1 MESRRVQRAISPQV
15 VQQVVAA
22 AAVSPTKQDLFG
34 SGKKSGAARNTS
46 RRALADK
53 TNESPSA
60 GLTPM
65 MVKEGDRVGSFK
77 GTPYPKLHELHKA
90 TAGVPAA
97 EDVLCCTQV
106 HTLPCKLEM
115 GESGLHRMP
124 SEFGTPG
131 ELAAPTPANTPIN
144 VPSSLG
150 HTAFTPC
157 FMIAPLVFEDKVDVS
172 MSPGQEEEELNANS
186 KTNAC
191 FPAGSSCV
199 QWMETCVRAENKAE
213 EGETLPLDT
222 AAAMPPSTK
231 EEKDRF
237 CLTEPN
243 ARDINVVQHLE
254 KVIWNLKKS
263 PSLSNVSD
271 VSTVTSTSSDWV
283 RRDVEVGK
291 HVDEDD
297 EDDVSECSVV
307 VNVSSPRLEERHDAP
322 SKYSMADNRTEYS
335 LQHMNSTQK
344 AKSYQEEGFGEY
356 NYYPEDDEDEYED
369 VELDGDCNELCD
381 AISQFTMKENDD
393 AGGLPV
399 STGQHIRFSY
409 NSDDEIEALI
419 VDAESPHQH
428 DSPTALR
435 LKGLPTPKGK
445 HLRFNEEDIGS
456 PSV

>member
-1 MESRRVQRAISPQV
+1 MESRRVQHAISPQV

-34 SGKKSGAARNTS
+34 SGKKSGVARNTS

-53 TNESPSA
+53 TNESPSS

-65 MVKEGDRVGSFK
+65 MVKEGDRVG
-77 GTPYPKLHELHKA
+77 TPYPKLHQLHKA

-106 HTLPCKLEM
+106 HALPRKLEM

-144 VPSSLG
+144 VPSSFG

-157 FMIAPLVFEDKVDVS
+157 FMIAPLVFEDKLDVS
-172 MSPGQEEEELNANS
+172 MSPGQEEEELNAN
-186 KTNAC
+186 
-191 FPAGSSCV
+191 
-199 QWMETCVRAENKAE
+199 M
-213 EGETLPLDT
+213 
-222 AAAMPPSTK
+222 
-231 EEKDRF
+231 
-237 CLTEPN
+237 
-243 ARDINVVQHLE
+243 
-254 KVIWNLKKS
+254 
-263 PSLSNVSD
+263 
-271 VSTVTSTSSDWV
+271 TSTSSDWV

-307 VNVSSPRLEERHDAP
+307 VNVSSPRLEERHDTP
-322 SKYSMADNRTEYS
+322 SKFSMAENRTEYS
-335 LQHMNSTQK
+335 PQHMNSTQK

-356 NYYPEDDEDEYED
+356 DYYPEDDEDEYED

-381 AISQFTMKENDD
+381 AISQFTMKENDG

>member
-1 MESRRVQRAISPQV
+1 MESRRVQHAISPHV

-34 SGKKSGAARNTS
+34 SGKKAGVVRNTS

-53 TNESPSA
+53 TNESPSS

-77 GTPYPKLHELHKA
+77 GTPYPKLHELQKA

-97 EDVLCCTQV
+97 EEVWCCTQV
-106 HTLPCKLEM
+106 HTLPRKLEM

-131 ELAAPTPANTPIN
+131 ERAAPTPANTPIN
-144 VPSSLG
+144 VPSSFG
-150 HTAFTPC
+150 HTASTPC
-157 FMIAPLVFEDKVDVS
+157 FMIAPPVFEDKVDVS
-172 MSPGQEEEELNANS
+172 MSPGQDKEEELNANS
-186 KTNAC
+186 KTNAG
-191 FPAGSSCV
+191 FPARSSCV
-199 QWMETCVRAENKAE
+199 QAENKAE
-213 EGETLPLDT
+213 EGETLPLNT
-222 AAAMPPSTK
+222 AAAMPPSAK
-231 EEKDRF
+231 EEKDRT

-243 ARDINVVQHLE
+243 VLDINVVQQLE
-254 KVIWNLKKS
+254 KVIWKLEKS

-297 EDDVSECSVV
+297 EDDISECSVV

-322 SKYSMADNRTEYS
+322 SKFSMADNRTEYS
-335 LQHMNSTQK
+335 PQHMNSTQK
-344 AKSYQEEGFGEY
+344 AKSYQDEGFGEY
-356 NYYPEDDEDEYED
+356 DYYPEDDEDEYED
-369 VELDGDCNELCD
+369 VELDGECNELCD
-381 AISQFTMKENDD
+381 AISQFTIKESDG

-419 VDAESPHQH
+419 ADAEPPHQQGP
-428 DSPTALR
+428 DSPTALH